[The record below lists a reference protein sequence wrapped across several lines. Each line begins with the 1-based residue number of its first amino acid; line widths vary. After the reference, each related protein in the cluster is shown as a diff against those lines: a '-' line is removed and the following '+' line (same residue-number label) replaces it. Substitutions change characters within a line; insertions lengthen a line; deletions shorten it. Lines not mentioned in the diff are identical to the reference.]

1 MTVALIAHYLGPRL
15 GIGQYFQRLLPPLA
29 AELSKN
35 KIAFKIFASPN
46 ALEKTPALQELK
58 ELVQIVTPL
67 DYSPA
72 KRYWWCATRFNNY
85 CRQAGI
91 DSVVWLSNPIVLPW
105 HPPSLVVIHDVNE
118 WKAKEKYGDRFK
130 TTLRSL
136 IYLDTSINFAKKL
149 VAVSIA
155 TEKDILY
162 FRPNQKIKS
171 KLKTIPNGADSPLL
185 NLPPVT
191 IDAPTNPFL
200 LSVGRIDPGAK
211 NLPQAVKLVAKLRE
225 KSDRPWELHL
235 IGGMNTT
242 TQKTGEAFLASVK
255 DLSWVTYHGYAE
267 DRALAQWYRQAT
279 AIVFLSD
286 NEGFGFPIAEAA
298 SFKRWVIISQT
309 NEAGVEAGGKA
320 IIAINPSLPEAAAE
334 TILSQL
340 QTQPSPKG
348 FSEVFSWQEAA
359 ISYMEEIRLL
369 LICQV
374 CIEQQSYIN

>member
-15 GIGQYFQRLLPPLA
+15 GIGQYFQRLLPPLI

-35 KIAFKIFASPN
+35 SIKVKILASPN

-58 ELVQIVTPL
+58 ELVRIVPPL
-67 DYSPA
+67 DYAPA
-72 KRYWWCATRFNNY
+72 KRYLWCATRLNNY

-105 HPPSLVVIHDVNE
+105 HLPSLAVIHDVNE
-118 WKAKEKYGDRFK
+118 WKAKEKYGDRLK

-136 IYLDTSINFAKKL
+136 IYLDTSIKCAKKL
-149 VAVSIA
+149 VAVSTA

-162 FRPNQKIKS
+162 FRPDRQIKS

-200 LSVGRIDPGAK
+200 LSVGRIDPAAK
-211 NLPQAVKLVAKLRE
+211 NLPQAVELVAKLRE
-225 KSDRPWELHL
+225 KGDQPWELHL

-242 TQKTGEAFLASVK
+242 TQAAGEAFLESVK
-255 DLSWVTYHGYAE
+255 DLPWVTYHGYAA
-267 DRALAQWYRQAT
+267 DRELAQWYRQAT

-309 NEAGVEAGGKA
+309 NQAGVESGGEA

-334 TILSQL
+334 TVLSRL
-340 QTQPSPKG
+340 QTQQSPNVSSK
-348 FSEVFSWQEAA
+348 VFSWQDAA
-359 ISYMEEIRLL
+359 IAYTREIEEL
-369 LICQV
+369 
-374 CIEQQSYIN
+374 N